1 MTNDSEELMQK
12 IIKIHRKIKTMK
24 FKSIQDGLR
33 MITLETEMLKC
44 LMMEISNDLLTRND
58 RFFK

>member
-12 IIKIHRKIKTMK
+12 IIKIHRKIKTRQ

-33 MITLETEMLKC
+33 MITLETEMLRC